1 MTRRTDI
8 LEGYAKFRSILNQTQ
23 VDMERINALSDALE
37 KVNGKLAIHEASG
50 TFITFPIS
58 DRTRSVLVHELQ
70 NDLDYY
76 ERQLYTRIGEVEQI
90 AKVYREK
97 LK

>member
-8 LEGYAKFRSILNQTQ
+8 LEGYAKFRSILNQMQ
-23 VDMERINALSDALE
+23 VDMDRINALSDALE
-37 KVNGKLAIHEASG
+37 KVNGKLAIHEESG
-50 TFITFPIS
+50 TYITFTIS

-76 ERQLYTRIGEVEQI
+76 ERQLYSRIGEIEQI
-90 AKVYREK
+90 AKEYREK

>member
-23 VDMERINALSDALE
+23 VDMDRINALSDALE

-50 TFITFPIS
+50 TYITFSIS

-76 ERQLYTRIGEVEQI
+76 ERQLYARIGEVEQI

>member
-8 LEGYAKFRSILNQTQ
+8 LEGYTKFRSILNQMQ
-23 VDMERINALSDALE
+23 VDMDRINALSDALE
-37 KVNGKLAIHEASG
+37 KVNGKLAIHEESG
-50 TFITFPIS
+50 RYITFTIS

-76 ERQLYTRIGEVEQI
+76 ERQLYSRIGEVEQI

>member
-8 LEGYAKFRSILNQTQ
+8 LEGYAKFRSILNQMQ
-23 VDMERINALSDALE
+23 VYMDRINELSDALE
-37 KVNGKLAIHEASG
+37 KVNGKLAIPEESC
-50 TFITFPIS
+50 TYITFPIS

-90 AKVYREK
+90 AKEYREK

>member
-23 VDMERINALSDALE
+23 VDMDRINALSDALE

-58 DRTRSVLVHELQ
+58 DRTRSVLVRELQ
-70 NDLDYY
+70 NDLDYTNVNY
-76 ERQLYTRIGEVEQI
+76 ILESVRLNKSQKYIG
-90 AKVYREK
+90 RN
-97 LK
+97 